1 MAEDRGRPDLTGP
14 PAGTGGPHVLW
25 SVYKIPHNT
34 LIVKAVYHNKPRFV
48 GFDEI
53 GLRLLYTFPKAV
65 VFLNRIKELRARDGL
80 KQADLA
86 KMLNITA
93 NAVSNYEV
101 GARDID
107 SETILRLCEIFGCTA
122 DYLLGRSP
130 LPSPDLDPE
139 EESLLLAYRAATPE
153 IRAIVDHA
161 LLPYQGDVG
170 ASSTA

>member
-1 MAEDRGRPDLTGP
+1 MYNSSKG
-14 PAGTGGPHVLW
+14 
-25 SVYKIPHNT
+25 VYT
-34 LIVKAVYHNKPRFV
+34 V
-48 GFDEI
+48 
-53 GLRLLYTFPKAV
+53 
-65 VFLNRIKELRARDGL
+65 NRIRIIRENKGL
-80 KQADLA
+80 TQADLA
-86 KMLNITA
+86 REL
-93 NAVSNYEV
+93 AVSRVAISRYET
-101 GARDID
+101 GQRDLD
-107 SETILRLCEIFGCTA
+107 TGTILRLCEIFGCTA

>member
-1 MAEDRGRPDLTGP
+1 MKMARAL
-14 PAGTGGPHVLW
+14 LYN
-25 SVYKIPHNT
+25 SYKGVVNMNR
-34 LIVKAVYHNKPRFV
+34 LR
-48 GFDEI
+48 E
-53 GLRLLYTFPKAV
+53 LRL
-65 VFLNRIKELRARDGL
+65 DHGL

-86 KMLNITA
+86 RELNVARTA
-93 NAVSNYEV
+93 ISKYES
-101 GARDID
+101 GQLDLSSA
-107 SETILRLCEIFGCTA
+107 TILRLCEIFGCTA

-161 LLPYQGDVG
+161 LLPYQGDAG